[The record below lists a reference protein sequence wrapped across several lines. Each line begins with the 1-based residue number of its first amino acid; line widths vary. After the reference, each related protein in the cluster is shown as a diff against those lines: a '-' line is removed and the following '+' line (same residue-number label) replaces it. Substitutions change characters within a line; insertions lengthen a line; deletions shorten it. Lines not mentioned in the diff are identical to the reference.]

1 MKPQSTR
8 DAAKKIV
15 RCPGLMN
22 APGAAIVIFGA
33 SHSTQLTI
41 SGVQSVSETSQS
53 SLNGVLIEDNLTCC
67 GVNCRGSSPPI
78 ESFRPRRSL
87 ATGWSCG
94 CRWR

>member
-1 MKPQSTR
+1 MKLQSTW

-22 APGAAIVIFGA
+22 APGAAIVIFGT
-33 SHSTQLTI
+33 SRSTQLTI
-41 SGVQSVSETSQS
+41 SWAQSVSETSQS
-53 SLNGVLIEDNLTCC
+53 TLNGVLIEDNLTCC
-67 GVNCRGSSPPI
+67 GLDCRGSSPPI

-87 ATGWSCG
+87 AKGWSCG